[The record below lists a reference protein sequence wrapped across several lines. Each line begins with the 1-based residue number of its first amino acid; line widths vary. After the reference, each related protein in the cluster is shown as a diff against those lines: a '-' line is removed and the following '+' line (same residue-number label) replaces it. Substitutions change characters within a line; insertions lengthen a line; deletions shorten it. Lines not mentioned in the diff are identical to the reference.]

1 MDFEPNWKFS
11 CDWLG
16 IGSGNNSGED
26 DGCVH
31 GGHVNS
37 LEDVGVL
44 ANNSLH
50 EVEVGCTQGRPS
62 IEDTSEIG
70 AIFFLVCCPCLKG
83 DVGHGAMDGDR
94 DGWQ

>member
-1 MDFEPNWKFS
+1 MDFEPNRKFS

-16 IGSGNNSGED
+16 IGRGNNPRED
-26 DGCVH
+26 DGCVL
-31 GGHVNS
+31 GGDVNS

-44 ANNSLH
+44 VNDSLH
-50 EVEVGCTQGRPS
+50 EVEVGCTQGHPS

-70 AIFFLVCCPCLKG
+70 AILFLVRRPCLKG
-83 DVGHGAMDGDR
+83 DAGHGAMDGDR

>member
-11 CDWLG
+11 RDWLG

-26 DGCVH
+26 DGCVLS
-31 GGHVNS
+31 GHVNS

-70 AIFFLVCCPCLKG
+70 AILFLVRRPCLKG